1 MMVNKDQLLAVL
13 AHHIGI
19 TNGIGVKQLA
29 LQLEIEERFVR
40 TLVSELREEGHAIC
54 AHPRTGYFIAQT
66 QEEWAQTRQFII
78 NRSMHGLRWV
88 SRVDKIAL
96 PDLLNQ
102 MRLPT

>member
-1 MMVNKDQLLAVL
+1 MVNKDQLLAVL
-13 AHHIGI
+13 SQHIGI

-29 LQLEIEERFVR
+29 LRLEIEERHVR
-40 TLVSELREEGHAIC
+40 TLVSDLREDGHAIC

-66 QEEWAQTRQFII
+66 KEEWAQTRQFII

-96 PDLLNQ
+96 PDLLGQ
-102 MRLPT
+102 LHVPT